1 MNTPQNP
8 YAPDPIELE
17 IRKISEKV
25 DEVTRNGADLR
36 EQATVLQAAV
46 RSLRHFRA
54 KLLVSALIVAFIAG
68 AGTSAVLLSVYVTPH
83 VVIQT
88 LRSLKK

>member
-1 MNTPQNP
+1 MNTPHHP
-8 YAPDPIELE
+8 HAPDPTELE

-25 DEVTRNGADLR
+25 EEFTRNGTDLR
-36 EQATVLQAAV
+36 EQVAALKAAV

-68 AGTSAVLLSVYVTPH
+68 AGTSTVLLSVYVTPH

-88 LRSLKK
+88 LRGPKR